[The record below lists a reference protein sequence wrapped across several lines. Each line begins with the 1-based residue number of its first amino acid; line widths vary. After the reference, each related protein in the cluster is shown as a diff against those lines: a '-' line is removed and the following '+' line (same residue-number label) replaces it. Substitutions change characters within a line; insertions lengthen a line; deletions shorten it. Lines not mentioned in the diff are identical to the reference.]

1 MSRIYKVAKDLQKA
15 FAESLQETPND
26 ELRLNTMM
34 QNVFNE
40 KTTLESIDLFE
51 KFKEK
56 YESELRKRNIDA
68 LIENSDIEAYFRQ
81 TKKIEVINPEIVK

>member
-1 MSRIYKVAKDLQKA
+1 MKKFIHLLKFLSEGDFTTDERINK
-15 FAESLQETPND
+15 
-26 ELRLNTMM
+26 MM
-34 QNVFNE
+34 TNVFFE